1 MLNLNTVLSSLCDR
15 GGSTDK
21 IIMLNN
27 SNTIIHRSQQQTKSS
42 CSNKN
47 RSGQTPRPT
56 ELTSPPSYVLLIRLI
71 IKLLAIYLIRINTL
85 L

>member
-27 SNTIIHRSQQQTKSS
+27 TIIHRSQQQTKSS
-42 CSNKN
+42 CSNKIVMVKQN
-47 RSGQTPRPT
+47 RNGQTPRPT
-56 ELTSPPSYVLLIRLI
+56 ELTLPVVICFVN
-71 IKLLAIYLIRINTL
+71 KINYY
-85 L
+85 